1 MRPTFIYSALKT
13 RSPSSCVFVF
23 RIEALEL
30 LLVISCFLSWRKH
43 HRMPLLSYISFYHY
57 GLPVTSCFE
66 SSASSLPWWVGA
78 GLCAGCLMGCI
89 LFKLLMAPPVW
100 FLWLK
105 PCYDCV
111 VADPD
116 FLWGHILKMLN
127 ANMPE
132 EFYVWMSNLKQ
143 ILTPLLERA
152 MDLLQA
158 VQ

>member
-1 MRPTFIYSALKT
+1 MITWNLFKCGDDVIMSCNNNSGSFGCAVAIKRFQHMRPTFIYSALKT

-89 LFKLLMAPPVW
+89 LFKLLTAPRS
-100 FLWLK
+100 
-105 PCYDCV
+105 
-111 VADPD
+111 
-116 FLWGHILKMLN
+116 G
-127 ANMPE
+127 
-132 EFYVWMSNLKQ
+132 SSG
-143 ILTPLLERA
+143 
-152 MDLLQA
+152 
-158 VQ
+158 